1 MTLPRH
7 DSFTTDDPRKLAKEL
22 ERFFEDVSL
31 ELAALADAKAWTTLH
46 AFSAAAG
53 TTFAAGEHAAVVCYD
68 FDITVRPPIDPQ
80 PGDVFRTVH
89 AGTGNVAVIPDD
101 GTTVNLA
108 VSDTLSVSGFREYMF
123 ANGGWWSQA

>member
-7 DSFTTDDPRKLAKEL
+7 DSFTTDDPAKLAKEL
-22 ERFFEDVSL
+22 ERFYEDVAR
-31 ELAALADAKAWTTLH
+31 ELAERPQVWTTLH
-46 AFSAAAG
+46 AFSATAG
-53 TTFAAGEHAAVVCYD
+53 TSFAASDHVAVVCYD
-68 FDITVRPPIDPQ
+68 FDITVRPPPDPQ
-80 PGDVFRTVH
+80 PGDVFRTIH

-108 VSDTLSVSGFREYMF
+108 ASDTLSVSGFREYQF